1 LWKVEH
7 RSAITAAVVAMGDS
21 DFRHGFKGQIHGLN
35 PESLIEKI
43 IRERIYE
50 SQYWKE
56 FCVPLNAATL
66 LDQAVQL
73 KYIGGQYSNT
83 RPTEFIC
90 LAFKLL
96 QIQPE
101 QEIIMEYLH
110 AEEFKYLQALAMFY
124 IRLTFSGVE
133 CYKVLEPF
141 LNDYRKL
148 RLRNQ
153 QGFELTYI
161 DEYVDQLLRSDR
173 VCDIALPRI
182 PTRFAL
188 EETEE
193 LEPRESLL
201 GSEIDSDAEGK
212 TEGSDSDDD

>member
-1 LWKVEH
+1 
-7 RSAITAAVVAMGDS
+7 M
-21 DFRHGFKGQIHGLN
+21 
-35 PESLIEKI
+35 EKI

-83 RPTEFIC
+83 HPTEFLC

-96 QIQPE
+96 QIGPE
-101 QEIIMEYLH
+101 RDIIMEYLH
-110 AEEFKYLQALAMFY
+110 AEEFKYLQALAAFY
-124 IRLTFSGVE
+124 IRLTFRGEE
-133 CYKVLEPF
+133 CYKLLEPF
-141 LNDYRKL
+141 LTDYRKL
-148 RLRNQ
+148 RYRTE
-153 QGFELTYI
+153 QGFHLTYL
-161 DEYVDQLLRSDR
+161 DEFADSLLHDER

-188 EETEE
+188 EETDI
-193 LEPRESLL
+193 LEPRVSAIES
-201 GSEIDSDAEGK
+201 EVDSDAEDNGK
-212 TEGSDSDDD
+212 ESDSDDD